1 MLSVVGENARFGEE
15 RVSSCLSFF
24 DFAEEVAQGFCALDL
39 EAVAVGEIRSC
50 E

>member
-24 DFAEEVAQGFCALDL
+24 DFAEEVAQGFRTLDL
-39 EAVAVGEIRSC
+39 EAVAVGEISSC